1 MLVAEILPTSMA
13 ITKRRARAGTPQT
26 ARRSGSAVQVR
37 DRGVVTLPKPLRE
50 RYGLGTGD
58 VLDVVDLDG
67 VFVLSPRASV
77 VPELAAEIERL
88 RLEAG
93 YTTEELLESLRGE
106 RERYVRERY
115 GDDLVDGLPV
125 PDPNGA

>member
-1 MLVAEILPTSMA
+1 MSSIRDRASA
-13 ITKRRARAGTPQT
+13 KKRSTRRTP
-26 ARRSGSAVQVR
+26 RRSSTAVQVR

-50 RYGLGTGD
+50 RYGLGPGD
-58 VLDVVDLDG
+58 VLDVLDLDG

-88 RLEAG
+88 RVEAG

-115 GDDLVDGLPV
+115 GEAFVDGLTEP
-125 PDPNGA
+125 GAEA

>member
-1 MLVAEILPTSMA
+1 MSTIRDRAA
-13 ITKRRARAGTPQT
+13 AKKRSTRRTP
-26 ARRSGSAVQVR
+26 RRSSTAVQVGTLQVR

-58 VLDVVDLDG
+58 VLNVVDLDG

-93 YTTEELLESLRGE
+93 YTTEELLESLRAE
-106 RERYVRERY
+106 RERATRERY
-115 GDDLVDGLPV
+115 GDTLVDGLAT
-125 PDPNGA
+125 PDAEG

>member
-1 MLVAEILPTSMA
+1 MA
-13 ITKRRARAGTPQT
+13 TIE
-26 ARRSGSAVQVR
+26 RRSTAKKRAATRRLAQGSYPRSVQVR

-58 VLDVVDLDG
+58 VLDVLDLDG

-88 RLEAG
+88 RVEAG
-93 YTTEELLESLRGE
+93 YTTEELLASLRAE
-106 RERYVRERY
+106 RERTTRERY
-115 GDDLVDGLPV
+115 GDAFVDGLTTPAA
-125 PDPNGA
+125 GAGETA

>member
-1 MLVAEILPTSMA
+1 MPA
-13 ITKRRARAGTPQT
+13 IKQRAMTRAS
-26 ARRSGSAVQVR
+26 RRSGAAVQLR
-37 DRGVVTLPKPLRE
+37 DRGVVTLPKPLRD

-77 VPELAAEIERL
+77 LPELAAEIERL
-88 RLEAG
+88 RLVAG

-115 GDDLVDGLPV
+115 GDALVDGLST
-125 PDPNGA
+125 PDPDGSAPVRA

>member
-1 MLVAEILPTSMA
+1 MSTTRDRSAA
-13 ITKRRARAGTPQT
+13 KKRATRRTLRRGGT
-26 ARRSGSAVQVR
+26 AVQVR

-50 RYGLGTGD
+50 RYGLGVGD

-93 YTTEELLESLRGE
+93 LSTEDLIARLHAG
-106 RERYVRERY
+106 RERATRERY
-115 GDDLVDGLPV
+115 GDAFVDGLTT
-125 PDPNGA
+125 PDVGGAEG

>member
-1 MLVAEILPTSMA
+1 MPTTRDRSTA
-13 ITKRRARAGTPQT
+13 KKRAS
-26 ARRSGSAVQVR
+26 RRTQRRGETAVQVR

-50 RYGLGTGD
+50 RYGLGVGD
-58 VLDVVDLDG
+58 VLDVLDLDG

-93 YTTEELLESLRGE
+93 LSTEDLLASLRAE
-106 RERYVRERY
+106 RERATRERY
-115 GDDLVDGLPV
+115 GDAFVDGLST
-125 PDPNGA
+125 PDVED

>member
-1 MLVAEILPTSMA
+1 MSTIRDRATARKRP
-13 ITKRRARAGTPQT
+13 KRRVGT
-26 ARRSGSAVQVR
+26 AVQVR

-50 RYGLGTGD
+50 RYGLGVGD
-58 VLDVVDLDG
+58 VLDVLDLDG

-115 GDDLVDGLPV
+115 GDDFVDGLSV
-125 PDPNGA
+125 PDSDTGSTSSSSEA